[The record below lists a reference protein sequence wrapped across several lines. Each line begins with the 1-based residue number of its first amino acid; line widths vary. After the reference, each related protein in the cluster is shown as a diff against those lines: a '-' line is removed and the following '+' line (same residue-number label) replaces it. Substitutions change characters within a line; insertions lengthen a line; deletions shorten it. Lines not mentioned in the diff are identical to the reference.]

1 MTVIRLDQRTS
12 KPPDFATMASNK
24 KSHLEAMK
32 ELLAHPEINVNQA
45 DSDGWTSIIM
55 AFFYGHAKVVT
66 VLLAHPQICINQAD
80 TDGWTPLLRASQK
93 GHVKVVEGLL
103 ADPYINVN
111 KAHNDSGATP
121 LFIASLSGHLDVVR
135 KLLAHPEIN
144 HCAFLSAGKVTVK
157 SEYTA
162 HSFIEWILICHKN

>member
-1 MTVIRLDQRTS
+1 
-12 KPPDFATMASNK
+12 MASNK

-103 ADPYINVN
+103 ADPNINVN
-111 KAHNDSGATP
+111 KAHNDSFRCNP
-121 LFIASLSGHLDVVR
+121 SLYCISKWSSGH
-135 KLLAHPEIN
+135 
-144 HCAFLSAGKVTVK
+144 GKEAPCK
-157 SEYTA
+157 STEKY
-162 HSFIEWILICHKN
+162 L

>member
-103 ADPYINVN
+103 ADPNINVN
-111 KAHNDSGATP
+111 KAHNDSFRCNP
-121 LFIASLSGHLDVVR
+121 SLYCISKWSSGR
-135 KLLAHPEIN
+135 
-144 HCAFLSAGKVTVK
+144 GKEAPCK
-157 SEYTA
+157 STEKY
-162 HSFIEWILICHKN
+162 L

>member
-1 MTVIRLDQRTS
+1 
-12 KPPDFATMASNK
+12 MAS
-24 KSHLEAMK
+24 
-32 ELLAHPEINVNQA
+32 
-45 DSDGWTSIIM
+45 
-55 AFFYGHAKVVT
+55 FYGHAKVVT
-66 VLLAHPQICINQAD
+66 YLLSHPQICINQAD

-157 SEYTA
+157 SEYTT
-162 HSFIEWILICHKN
+162 HSFID